1 MILNE
6 KYKMNNGLEIPKVAL
21 GTWLIDDDKAA
32 EAVREAVKIG
42 YRHIDTAQ
50 AYLNER
56 GVGEGIRTCG
66 LPREEIFITSKVAAE
81 NKTYDSAAKSIEET
95 LEKTGLE
102 YIDMMIIHCPQP
114 WAEVGK
120 SENRYYRENKEVW
133 RALEDAVNA
142 GKVKT
147 IGVSNFSEKDIEN
160 ILDSCT
166 IKPAVNQVLAHIS
179 NTPFALIDY
188 CKNKDILVE
197 AYSPI
202 AHGEILRNGEIIKI
216 ADKYGVS
223 VPQLCIKYDLQLG
236 MVVLPKTDNPEH
248 MKTNSELDF
257 TISDEDMN
265 FLKNIEHIRNYG
277 KSSVFP
283 IFKGTDNK

>member
-56 GVGEGIRTCG
+56 GVGEGIRTCD

-95 LEKTGLE
+95 LKKTGLE

>member
-1 MILNE
+1 M
-6 KYKMNNGLEIPKVAL
+6 
-21 GTWLIDDDKAA
+21 
-32 EAVREAVKIG
+32 
-42 YRHIDTAQ
+42 
-50 AYLNER
+50 
-56 GVGEGIRTCG
+56 
-66 LPREEIFITSKVAAE
+66 
-81 NKTYDSAAKSIEET
+81 
-95 LEKTGLE
+95 
-102 YIDMMIIHCPQP
+102 
-114 WAEVGK
+114 
-120 SENRYYRENKEVW
+120 
-133 RALEDAVNA
+133 
-142 GKVKT
+142 
-147 IGVSNFSEKDIEN
+147 
-160 ILDSCT
+160 
-166 IKPAVNQVLAHIS
+166 NQVLAHIS

-257 TISDEDMN
+257 TISDEDMS

-283 IFKGTDNK
+283 IFKGTDN

>member
-81 NKTYDSAAKSIEET
+81 NKSYDSAAKSIEET
-95 LEKTGLE
+95 LKKTGLE

-147 IGVSNFSEKDIEN
+147 IGVSNFLEKDIEN
-160 ILDSCT
+160 ILDGCK
-166 IKPAVNQVLAHIS
+166 IKPAVNQILAHIS

-257 TISDEDMN
+257 TISDEDMS
-265 FLKNIEHIRNYG
+265 FLKNIEHIRDYG

-283 IFKGTDNK
+283 IFKGTDN

>member
-56 GVGEGIRTCG
+56 GVGEGIRTCD

-81 NKTYDSAAKSIEET
+81 NKSYDSAAKSIEET
-95 LEKTGLE
+95 LKKTGLE

-147 IGVSNFSEKDIEN
+147 IGVSNFLEKDIEN

-283 IFKGTDNK
+283 IFKGTDN

>member
-56 GVGEGIRTCG
+56 GVGEGIRTCD

-81 NKTYDSAAKSIEET
+81 NKSYDSAAKSIEET
-95 LEKTGLE
+95 LKKTGLE

-147 IGVSNFSEKDIEN
+147 IGVSNFLEKDIEN
-160 ILDSCT
+160 ILDGCK
-166 IKPAVNQVLAHIS
+166 IKPAVNQILAHIS

-257 TISDEDMN
+257 TISDEDMS

-283 IFKGTDNK
+283 IFKGTDN

>member
-56 GVGEGIRTCG
+56 GVGEGIRTCD

-95 LEKTGLE
+95 LKKTGLE

-147 IGVSNFSEKDIEN
+147 IGVSNFLEKDIEN
-160 ILDSCT
+160 ILDGCK
-166 IKPAVNQVLAHIS
+166 IKPAVNQILAHIS

-257 TISDEDMN
+257 TISDEDMS

-283 IFKGTDNK
+283 IFKGTDN

>member
-81 NKTYDSAAKSIEET
+81 NKSYDSAAKSIEET
-95 LEKTGLE
+95 LKKTGLE

-120 SENRYYRENKEVW
+120 SKNRYYRENKEVW

-147 IGVSNFSEKDIEN
+147 IGVSNFLEKDIEN
-160 ILDSCT
+160 ILDGCK
-166 IKPAVNQVLAHIS
+166 IKPAVNQMLAHIS

-283 IFKGTDNK
+283 IFKGTDN

>member
-147 IGVSNFSEKDIEN
+147 IGVSNFLEKDIEN
-160 ILDSCT
+160 ILDGCK
-166 IKPAVNQVLAHIS
+166 IKPAVNQILAHIS

-257 TISDEDMN
+257 TISDEDMS
-265 FLKNIEHIRNYG
+265 FLKNIEHIRDYG

>member
-56 GVGEGIRTCG
+56 GVGEGIRTCD

-95 LEKTGLE
+95 LKKTGLE

-257 TISDEDMN
+257 TISDEDMS

-283 IFKGTDNK
+283 IFKGTDN

>member
-202 AHGEILRNGEIIKI
+202 AHGEILRNGKIIKI

-283 IFKGTDNK
+283 IFKGTDN